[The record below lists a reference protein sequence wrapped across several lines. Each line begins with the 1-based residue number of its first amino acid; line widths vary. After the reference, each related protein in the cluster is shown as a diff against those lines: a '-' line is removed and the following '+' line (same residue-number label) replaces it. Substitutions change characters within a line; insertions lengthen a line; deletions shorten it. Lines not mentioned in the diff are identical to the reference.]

1 MVRKALEGKEDEKEE
16 VGKIAGGEDDK
27 VGKEIGEEEEIEE
40 KEEELCGL
48 LFFQCTRKNLVNGE
62 ELGVMD
68 GGWCKRWPW
77 LYGQGVRERGWL

>member
-40 KEEELCGL
+40 RRRSCVVCC
-48 LFFQCTRKNLVNGE
+48 FFSVHGKI
-62 ELGVMD
+62 
-68 GGWCKRWPW
+68 
-77 LYGQGVRERGWL
+77 